1 MYFLNN
7 YMRLYLPYE
16 IVDEIAD
23 YHDYDKYCKPKHKT
37 LFNKVMKNIVEMS
50 EVFYNDNNLPPSIA
64 YQCWGNGW
72 PREWDLDSDDGFHE
86 IDEY

>member
-37 LFNKVMKNIVEMS
+37 LFNKVMKNIVEM
-50 EVFYNDNNLPPSIA
+50 F
-64 YQCWGNGW
+64 
-72 PREWDLDSDDGFHE
+72 
-86 IDEY
+86 